1 MGDGVLEMR
10 LVVTAADYDEA
21 LAFYRDVLGLTQL
34 AAFDDG
40 AGHVTIL
47 DAGRAT
53 LELSDVPHAEHID
66 AVEVGRRVAGHIRV
80 AFEVPDAAA
89 ATDRLVARRRHAH
102 RAADADPVALAELA
116 ARRPGRAPAD
126 AVPERGAGVL
136 ALGQADVSRISER
149 SAAGSWPGS
158 FRVNQDDPIENS
170 ATANSATFNPN
181 SCAFA

>member
-10 LVVTAADYDEA
+10 LVVTAADYDKA

-89 ATDRLVARRRHAH
+89 ATDRLV
-102 RAADADPVALAELA
+102 
-116 ARRPGRAPAD
+116 
-126 AVPERGAGVL
+126 GAGATLIAPPTPTPWRSVN
-136 ALGQADVSRISER
+136 SRLE
-149 SAAGSWPGS
+149 APGGLQLTL
-158 FRVNQDDPIENS
+158 FQNE
-170 ATANSATFNPN
+170 TAEF
-181 SCAFA
+181 